1 MSEEARR
8 RILQMLEDNVIDASE
23 ASQLIH
29 ALGQGGALPDEDEK
43 ASIAQTTDYPAESV
57 EIGSAEASDAPDMGS
72 FRRAWQ
78 TPFMLAVALL
88 VATGLW
94 LGSAYAR
101 HAGQVTV
108 GMVCAWTSFI
118 LAGFAVLL
126 AFWARSARWL
136 QVRVQEKEGRRINIS
151 LPVPIRLAR
160 WGIGVAQTYVDA
172 ETRGQLELAQSLIDV
187 FDEEMGKPDARPLL
201 VDVNDED
208 GDKVQ
213 VYIG

>member
-1 MSEEARR
+1 MSEEARS
-8 RILQMLEDNVIDASE
+8 RILQMLEDGVIDASE
-23 ASQLIH
+23 ASQLIN
-29 ALGQGGALPDEDEK
+29 ALGQGGSLPDELQK
-43 ASIAQTTDYPAESV
+43 ASIA
-57 EIGSAEASDAPDMGS
+57 EATGHPVDGADAPDMSS

-78 TPFMLAVALL
+78 TPFMIAVALL
-88 VATGLW
+88 VMAGLW
-94 LGSAYAR
+94 LGSAYSR

-108 GMVCAWTSFI
+108 GLVCAWTSFI

-136 QVRVQEKEGRRINIS
+136 QVRVQEKGGRRINIS

-172 ETRGQLELAQSLIDV
+172 DTRGQLELAQSFIDA
-187 FDEEMGKPDARPLL
+187 FDEEMGKPDAVPLL